1 MRTCSLTDFME
12 IIIPWLSSEYLNKF
26 YKDDK
31 GHLLLQFTYGI
42 KDVYQIEDCTE
53 EQLRVALEDLKKK
66 GIQVEGYTQ
75 NYWKIY
81 E

>member
-1 MRTCSLTDFME
+1 ME
-12 IIIPWLSSEYLNKF
+12 IIAPWLSSEYLKSV

-31 GHLLLQFTYGI
+31 GHLLLLFRDGV

-53 EQLRVALEDLKKK
+53 EQLREVLEGFKRK
-66 GIQVEGYTQ
+66 GILVE
-75 NYWKIY
+75 

>member
-12 IIIPWLSSEYLNKF
+12 VITPWLSNEYLKRV
-26 YKDDK
+26 YKNEKD
-31 GHLLLQFTYGI
+31 HLLLLFRDGV

-53 EQLRVALEDLKKK
+53 EQLRDVLEEIKEK
-66 GIQVEGYTQ
+66 GIQVE
-75 NYWKIY
+75 